1 MSETEQLIWNF
12 FQMGYLIN
20 AMSFIGTI
28 IAIWLALRVA
38 NMTRENSESN
48 IVSKLLS
55 TGFGLCVVAGSWM
68 QFSLATVPWRNASDA
83 ITRFGL
89 DNMSNPEGAQNFLDY
104 VGSTE
109 GAVMPTPLG
118 MAFLIITLLMILGL
132 IWGPKNN

>member
-28 IAIWLALRVA
+28 FAIWLALRVA
-38 NMTRENSESN
+38 NMTRENPESN

-83 ITRFGL
+83 ITRF
-89 DNMSNPEGAQNFLDY
+89 
-104 VGSTE
+104 
-109 GAVMPTPLG
+109 
-118 MAFLIITLLMILGL
+118 
-132 IWGPKNN
+132 

>member
-48 IVSKLLS
+48 IVTKLLS
-55 TGFGLCVVAGSWM
+55 TGFGLCVVAGSWT
-68 QFSLATVPWRNASDA
+68 QFTLATIPWRNASEA
-83 ITRFGL
+83 ITNFGV
-89 DNMSNPEGAQNFLDY
+89 DNMSNPERAQGFIDY
-104 VGSTE
+104 VGN
-109 GAVMPTPLG
+109 
-118 MAFLIITLLMILGL
+118 ID
-132 IWGPKNN
+132 

>member
-48 IVSKLLS
+48 IVSVSYTHLTL
-55 TGFGLCVVAGSWM
+55 
-68 QFSLATVPWRNASDA
+68 
-83 ITRFGL
+83 
-89 DNMSNPEGAQNFLDY
+89 
-104 VGSTE
+104 
-109 GAVMPTPLG
+109 PTI
-118 MAFLIITLLMILGL
+118 FRV
-132 IWGPKNN
+132 

>member
-38 NMTRENSESN
+38 NMTRENPESN

-68 QFSLATVPWRNASDA
+68 QFSLATVPCRNASDA

-118 MAFLIITLLMILGL
+118 MAFLIIILLMILGL

>member
-38 NMTRENSESN
+38 NMTRENPESN
-48 IVSKLLS
+48 IVSKVLS
-55 TGFGLCVVAGSWM
+55 TAFGLCVVAGSWQ
-68 QFSLATVPWRNASDA
+68 QFTLATAPWLNAADA
-83 ITRFGL
+83 ITNFGV
-89 DNMSNPEGAQNFLDY
+89 DNMTNPERSQAFLDY
-104 VGSTE
+104 VGSTDL
-109 GAVMPTPLG
+109 ASMPTPLG
-118 MAFLIITLLMILGL
+118 IAFLVVILLMILGL

>member
-38 NMTRENSESN
+38 NMTSENPESN

-118 MAFLIITLLMILGL
+118 MAFLIIILLMILGL